1 MDLASVSP
9 LIAGIL
15 AGTVSTVSLL
25 PLDNIKV
32 RLQVNDGNRKN
43 NNPKRTRFASFRLLR
58 GVIRHE
64 GIQGLYQGLSPAVV
78 GSAVSWGGFFFVYE
92 SFKKAL
98 RTRKNDSHNGNSTS
112 FSSLE
117 NFQLACASGAVMVF
131 LTNPVWLI
139 KLRMQLQMKR
149 TSERLQGTHKPYKG
163 LTHAARTIIKEEGKV
178 AWYFDQYCCCKLR
191 LLMFFC
197 NIYKDFGPFIKGQG
211 LHYC

>member
-1 MDLASVSP
+1 MDVADVSP

-32 RLQVNDGNRKN
+32 RLQVNEGNRKI
-43 NNPKRTRFASFRLLR
+43 NNPKKTRFASFRLLR

-64 GIQGLYQGLSPAVV
+64 GIQGLYQGLTPAVV
-78 GSAVSWGGFFFVYE
+78 GSAVSWGGFFFVYKN
-92 SFKKAL
+92 FKKAL
-98 RTRKNDSHNGNSTS
+98 RSRKESQNRNSSS

-178 AWYFDQYCCCKLR
+178 AWYFDQYYCCKLR
-191 LLMFFC
+191 LLMFF
-197 NIYKDFGPFIKGQG
+197 
-211 LHYC
+211 